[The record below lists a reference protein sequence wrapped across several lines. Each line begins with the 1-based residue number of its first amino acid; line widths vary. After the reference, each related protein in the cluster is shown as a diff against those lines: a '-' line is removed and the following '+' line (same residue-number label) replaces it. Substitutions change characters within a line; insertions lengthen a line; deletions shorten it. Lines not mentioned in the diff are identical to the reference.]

1 MYCQYKKVAEIIHS
15 IEGNIVVAVSAMGKT
30 TNNSERVV
38 NLWFNN
44 DMIFWS
50 VFNEI
55 KTIIKTL
62 LMNFWQRV
70 RTVFEDFKELEEML
84 TESPSLDYNFE
95 YDKIVSYGEILSTK
109 IVSQYLQNNSMSDGS
124 ISENYL
130 KPILYS
136 ARQLSIGI

>member
-1 MYCQYKKVAEIIHS
+1 
-15 IEGNIVVAVSAMGKT
+15 
-30 TNNSERVV
+30 
-38 NLWFNN
+38 
-44 DMIFWS
+44 
-50 VFNEI
+50 
-55 KTIIKTL
+55 
-62 LMNFWQRV
+62 
-70 RTVFEDFKELEEML
+70 ML

-109 IVSQYLQNNSMSDGS
+109 IVSQYLQKQLVMSDGS